1 MREGGTTSMRKEEQ
15 MATEILE
22 HIGGKDNIR
31 KISHC
36 MTRLRLTL
44 KDDSKSN
51 IDALKKV
58 EGVMGVVVDDTL
70 QVVIGPGTV
79 NRVADEMSLL
89 TGLGI
94 GEESEP
100 EYDSLTFEEKA
111 AVDNERRK
119 DKNRTPFKLFL
130 RQIGNIF
137 IPLIPG
143 LVASGLIN
151 GAANFAKNAGV
162 DPTQTWMQILLLL
175 GTSIFTYLAVIVGW
189 NTAKEF
195 GGTPVLG
202 AIAGMFLFNPFLAE
216 ITIYGEQ
223 LIVGRGGLFGVIFAA
238 FLMTF
243 VEKRVR
249 KVMPAAVDI
258 IFTPLITVLAVGFFS
273 IYAIMPVAGLL
284 ADGITMGLTAVLD
297 FGGVVAGAVL
307 AGFFLPLVMV
317 GLHHGLT
324 PIHLELIN
332 TYGDTALLTILAMAG
347 AGQVGA
353 AMAIYVKTKNRR
365 LRNIIK
371 GALPVGFLGIGEPL
385 LYGVTLPLGR
395 PFITA
400 CMGAALGGAFQ
411 AIMQT
416 GATGVGVSG
425 ISLIPLIADGKYL
438 LYFLGLVIAYAGGF
452 LFTYLFGFKEEM
464 AQDI

>member
-1 MREGGTTSMRKEEQ
+1 MRKEQQ
-15 MATEILE
+15 MANGILE
-22 HIGGKDNIR
+22 HVGGRDNIR
-31 KISHC
+31 KIAHC

-44 KDDSKSN
+44 KDDSKAD
-51 IDALKKV
+51 IAALKKV
-58 EGVMGVVVDDTL
+58 EGVMGVVVDETL

-79 NRVADEMSLL
+79 NRVADEMSQL

-100 EYDSLTFEEKA
+100 EYDSLTFEERA
-111 AVDNERRK
+111 AIDNERRK
-119 DKNRTPFKLFL
+119 EKNRTPLKNFL
-130 RQIGNIF
+130 RRIGNIF

-143 LVASGLIN
+143 LVASGIIN

-175 GTSIFTYLAVIVGW
+175 GTSVFTYLAVIVGW

-216 ITIYGEQ
+216 ITIYGEP
-223 LIVGRGGLFGVIFAA
+223 LVVGRGGLFGVIFAA

-243 VEKRVR
+243 VEKNVR
-249 KVMPAAVDI
+249 KVMPAAIDI
-258 IFTPLITVLAVGFFS
+258 IVTPLITVLTVGFFS
-273 IYAIMPVAGLL
+273 LYAIVPVAGLL
-284 ADGITMGLTAVLD
+284 ADGITKGLTAVLD
-297 FGGVVAGAVL
+297 VGGVVAGAVL

-332 TYGDTALLTILAMAG
+332 TYGNTALLTILAMAG

-353 AMAIYVKTKNRR
+353 AMAIFVKTKNRR

-411 AIMQT
+411 AVMHT
-416 GATGVGVSG
+416 AATGIGVSG
-425 ISLIPLIADGKYL
+425 ISLIPLIDDGKYL
-438 LYFLGLVIAYAGGF
+438 YYFLGLLIAYGGGF

-464 AQDI
+464 ARDI

>member
-1 MREGGTTSMRKEEQ
+1 MRKEQQ
-15 MATEILE
+15 MATDILE
-22 HIGGKDNIR
+22 HVGGKGNIR
-31 KISHC
+31 KIAHC
-36 MTRLRLTL
+36 MTRLRLSL
-44 KDDSKSN
+44 KDGGKAN
-51 IDALKKV
+51 IEALKKID
-58 EGVMGVVVDDTL
+58 GVMGVVVDETL
-70 QVVIGPGTV
+70 QIVIGPGTV
-79 NRVADEMSLL
+79 NRVADEMSQI
-89 TGLGI
+89 TGFGI

-100 EYDSLTFEEKA
+100 EYDSLTFEERA

-119 DKNRTPFKLFL
+119 ERNRTPFKNFL
-130 RQIGNIF
+130 RRIGNIF

-143 LVASGLIN
+143 LVASGIIN

-175 GTSIFTYLAVIVGW
+175 GTSIFTYLAVVVGW

-243 VEKRVR
+243 VEKNVR
-249 KVMPAAVDI
+249 KVMPASIDI
-258 IFTPLITVLAVGFFS
+258 IFTPLITVLSVGFFS
-273 IYAIMPVAGLL
+273 LYAIMPVAGLL
-284 ADGITMGLTAVLD
+284 ADGITKGLTAVLD
-297 FGGVVAGAVL
+297 VGGVVAGAVL

-332 TYGDTALLTILAMAG
+332 TYGNTALLTILAMAG

-353 AMAIYVKTKNRR
+353 AMAIFVKTKNRR

-411 AIMQT
+411 AIMHT

-438 LYFLGLVIAYAGGF
+438 YYFLGLVIAYAGGF